1 MTVIDER
8 PFNSL
13 AEHAAPYFPAWDTDP
28 QLTIEQDATAPK
40 SPSSVVRV
48 TFPTGFAGGASN
60 GHMGVLVPNP
70 RVIYI
75 GYWSKYSTNWWGHLT
90 GVNKHVYVSAVGA
103 HDVFVFEAAGVGS
116 GPLKPRPVIQASV
129 VGAGLYNS
137 NLVPSA
143 VYTRGQWDYT
153 EIVLVG
159 NTAGTA
165 NGSMDWYL
173 NGVHVASYSG
183 IQWTTGQTAWNIFE
197 LWPVW
202 GGVTDIVP
210 STQWIEWDHVYL
222 SGKN

>member
-1 MTVIDER
+1 M
-8 PFNSL
+8 
-13 AEHAAPYFPAWDTDP
+13 
-28 QLTIEQDATAPK
+28 
-40 SPSSVVRV
+40 
-48 TFPTGFAGGASN
+48 
-60 GHMGVLVPNP
+60 
-70 RVIYI
+70 
-75 GYWSKYSTNWWGHLT
+75 
-90 GVNKHVYVSAVGA
+90 
-103 HDVFVFEAAGVGS
+103 GS

-129 VGAGLYNS
+129 IGAGLYNS